1 MAQTHRC
8 TYVSQYSAHRTTGV
22 PLMWQGLVFTIDVFV
37 LSTSSAIVS
46 LVLSVHLRI

>member
-8 TYVSQYSAHRTTGV
+8 AYVSQYSAHRCV
-22 PLMWQGLVFTIDVFV
+22 PLMWQVLVFTIDVFV

-46 LVLSVHLRI
+46 LVLSGNVYT